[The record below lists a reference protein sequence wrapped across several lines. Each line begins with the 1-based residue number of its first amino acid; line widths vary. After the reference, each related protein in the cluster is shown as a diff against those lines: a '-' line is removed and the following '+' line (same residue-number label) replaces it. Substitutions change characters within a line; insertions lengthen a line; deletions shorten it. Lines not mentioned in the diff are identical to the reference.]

1 MTDIN
6 KTLNELYKLID
17 NDSFAATFQSLTQYR
32 NALKACIVDIKKGG
46 GKYLEIM

>member
-17 NDSFAATFQSLTQYR
+17 DDSFAATFQSMAQYR
-32 NALKACIVDIKKGG
+32 NALKACIVDIKKGVG
-46 GKYLEIM
+46 E